1 MTCNLTFTRSGFFLM
16 RVWRIGLILHIPLP
30 YIFLHPL
37 VDLSTSM
44 CMACL
49 NGFVDP
55 LPTLSWQ
62 TQNLLAEV
70 CELRLVAKDFLVLCF
85 IVALNSRQVIL
96 VHSNSLFFA
105 HSFEFDPIIV
115 LISLS
120 QLLFFDLAILFETF
134 RKTVFVFVDAVEGPW
149 WPRHIIFAGDVSL
162 VFWVSDIPPVLML
175 FQRKAMQRRSFST
188 LPVRGCAFEF
198 DTERSRVKTLF
209 THCSNLALVVSLPY
223 RVSLSTI
230 LSHSFIFVVS
240 YFVVAA
246 SGLDFIHDK
255 FAIYIKC

>member
-1 MTCNLTFTRSGFFLM
+1 M
-16 RVWRIGLILHIPLP
+16 RIWRIGLTLHIPLP
-30 YIFLHPL
+30 DVFFHSL
-37 VDLSTSM
+37 VDFSASM

-49 NGFVDP
+49 NGFIDP

-70 CELRLVAKDFLVLCF
+70 CELRLVAKDFLVLWF
-85 IVALNSRQVIL
+85 IVALNSCQVIL

-120 QLLFFDLAILFETF
+120 LLLFFYLAILFETF
-134 RKTVFVFVDAVEGPW
+134 CKTVFVFVDAVKGPRR
-149 WPRHIIFAGDVSL
+149 PRQILFARDVSL
-162 VFWVSDIPPVLML
+162 VFWVSDIPPVFML

-188 LPVRGCAFEF
+188 LSVRGCSFEF
-198 DTERSRVKTLF
+198 DTERSWVKTFF

-223 RVSLSTI
+223 LVFLSTF
-230 LSHSFIFVVS
+230 LSRSFISVVG